1 MSVIIN
7 PSGRRGVLGFF
18 AQEGGREEVG
28 QGAAN
33 YSSKVTL
40 IPLEVPLEHLEV
52 DFENFST

>member
-7 PSGRRGVLGFF
+7 TSGGRGVLCFF
-18 AQEGGREEVG
+18 AQEGGRKEVR
-28 QGAAN
+28 QGRAN
-33 YSSKVTL
+33 YSSIVIL